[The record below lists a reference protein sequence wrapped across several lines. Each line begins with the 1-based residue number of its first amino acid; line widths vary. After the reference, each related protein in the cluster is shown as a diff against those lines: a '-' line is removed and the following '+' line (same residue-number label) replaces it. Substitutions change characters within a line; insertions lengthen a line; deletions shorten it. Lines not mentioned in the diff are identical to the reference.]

1 MDRTVV
7 IGIIIIIIIIILQS
21 SSYVAVGIA
30 TATATGTGTATSSS
44 SVVGVVSK
52 NSILSVCHQTLV
64 VHRIARGSHLT
75 SVSTIHRIQ
84 QLLILV
90 GSGAVGDVRTT
101 VGCFGGEGKQG
112 VSQMIS
118 FSKKFI
124 DGIPSKIQSIVLY
137 EYDFVE
143 DAAAAAAAEE

>member
-7 IGIIIIIIIIILQS
+7 VGTIIIIIIIIILQS

-30 TATATGTGTATSSS
+30 TATATTTETSSS

-112 VSQMIS
+112 DSQMIS

-124 DGIPSKIQSIVLY
+124 DGMPSKIQSIVLY